1 MTNMDRKPKR
11 GEITTWIQATFPDVP
26 DLRAEAWAVFFDGM
40 AWKHLRPLT
49 KIAVN
54 SHIDSVD
61 KLAAVVSTAAD
72 LSGDRSFRMAAKRH
86 ANRQKA
92 GPTAIARGTPT

>member
-11 GEITTWIQATFPDVP
+11 DEIVTWIRDTYPDVP
-26 DLRAEAWAVFFDGM
+26 ELRVDGWALFFEGM

-49 KIAVN
+49 AIAVN

-61 KLAAVVSTAAD
+61 ALAAVVKTAAD

-86 ANRQKA
+86 MARRA
-92 GPTAIARGTPT
+92 GQA